1 MNQDYFDEVFR
12 CLQEA
17 GWKPEWCDV
26 AVPLIGNTVQAGLP
40 TEVGD
45 VFADEYTMLP
55 RSLARCGMI
64 VCLPVRGD
72 SMEDCGILE
81 GDKLSVQITEG
92 CCGIREGDIVVAEV
106 DGDIT
111 VKTFFRDESGD
122 VWLLPRNKKYLP
134 IHLTEGMNARI
145 LGKVKEIRRE
155 TPHTS
160 TSEMLR
166 IMEGAKED
174 VCATSTLE
182 SASTLPSPASLTSK
196 RGRNVGRK
204 KEHLF
209 SLRNGE
215 KNEDLTSEKVN
226 AFKAELAQQELLDEP
241 INCSKKSP
249 FNIAFTACYKAWE
262 KEKLVPTIPNGRAI
276 YRFLA
281 EDCGFTL
288 PDVKTYAEFIR
299 KMIA

>member
-81 GDKLSVQITEG
+81 GDTLSVQITEG

-106 DGDIT
+106 DGGIT
-111 VKTFFRDESGD
+111 VKTFFRDERGD

-166 IMEGAKED
+166 IMEGAVNQEVTPPSDKAVSNAISSIGD
-174 VCATSTLE
+174 RVKNRRQWFAVYRALVDMGSLSATDYATFVALVERILPEHPHLPTIDQLQRMNTL
-182 SASTLPSPASLTSK
+182 SFSK
-196 RGRNVGRK
+196 RLALWDRNNAPVQGARFDEYYAIA
-204 KEHLF
+204 KEVM
-209 SLRNGE
+209 RG
-215 KNEDLTSEKVN
+215 
-226 AFKAELAQQELLDEP
+226 
-241 INCSKKSP
+241 I
-249 FNIAFTACYKAWE
+249 
-262 KEKLVPTIPNGRAI
+262 
-276 YRFLA
+276 
-281 EDCGFTL
+281 
-288 PDVKTYAEFIR
+288 
-299 KMIA
+299 